1 MSINASQFVN
11 EALSYAVI
19 TDKRGLVS
27 ILERN
32 GIQMPNNPS
41 DNEVTTAVLMANA
54 SSGTFRNDLATFLGN
69 KLPKA
74 TEDLSFTGGNFGFT
88 GIDDFSFTG
97 GEGVLES
104 NFLGIGKG
112 NGFLGLGKKGSTA
125 TPTTP
130 KVVAPKLT
138 AAEKKAARVTTDNPQ
153 GKTQVGL
160 LLAQIGG
167 ALKDTVL
174 DKDNINAGL
183 QIGLQSMANKTQA
196 QQNALQTQAA
206 QLQATQDEL
215 KANLPGGGTKSNT
228 MTYVWVGVGV
238 LAVSVLGF
246 LIYKRTKK

>member
-1 MSINASQFVN
+1 MSINATQVVN

-19 TDKRGLVS
+19 TDKNGLVAL
-27 ILERN
+27 LERN

-54 SSGTFRNDLATFLGN
+54 SSGTFRNDLVTFLG
-69 KLPKA
+69 KQIPKA
-74 TEDLSFTGGNFGFT
+74 TEELSFTGGNFGFT

-112 NGFLGLGKKGSTA
+112 KGFLGLGKKNPT

-138 AAEKKAARVTTDNPQ
+138 AAQKKAARVDPLTNPK

-160 LLAQIGG
+160 LLANVGN
-167 ALKDTVL
+167 ALKDTLL
-174 DKDNINAGL
+174 DQDNINAGIA
-183 QIGLQSMANKTQA
+183 IGLQSMANKTQA
-196 QQNALQTQAA
+196 KENALQQQAL
-206 QLQATQDEL
+206 QLQDTQDQL
-215 KANLPGGGTKSNT
+215 KGNLPGAQKSSA

-238 LAVSVLGF
+238 LAVSVLGY
-246 LIYKRTKK
+246 LIYKKVKK

>member
-19 TDKRGLVS
+19 TDKKGLVS

-97 GEGVLES
+97 GDGFHES

-112 NGFLGLGKKGSTA
+112 NGFLGLGKKDSTA

-130 KVVAPKLT
+130 KAPALT
-138 AAEKKAARVTTDNPQ
+138 SAQKKAARVTTDNPQ

-196 QQNALQTQAA
+196 QQNALQTQAT

-215 KANLPGGGTKSNT
+215 KANLPGGAKKSNT